1 MKTYEIVIF
10 DFDEN
15 DEVFEYDRFFYETD
29 IPGEMMNAAS
39 RKCQEIMKEFDLD
52 SVYWNYVSGGNE

>member
-29 IPGEMMNAAS
+29 IPGEMMNVAS
-39 RKCQEIMKEFDLD
+39 RKCQEIMKEHNLD
-52 SVYWNYVSGGNE
+52 SVYWNYVGGGNE